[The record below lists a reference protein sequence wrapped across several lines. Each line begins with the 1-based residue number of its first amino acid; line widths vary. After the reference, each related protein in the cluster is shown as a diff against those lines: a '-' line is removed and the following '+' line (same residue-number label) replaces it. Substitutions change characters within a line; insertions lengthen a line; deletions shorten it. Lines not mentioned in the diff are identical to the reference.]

1 MSAVD
6 EIVLDPADRYIHL
19 SSEYSIQNGG
29 TFDCTFPMSAPLAT
43 TNDNYCMSMGV
54 RSASIPHSFYNM
66 YGYNWSIQ
74 VGNVVR
80 SGSIPRG
87 NYSSVSMATALELS
101 ITAAMAIAPAVTG
114 VWTVTYSSTTNYF
127 SVTSTGPDAWAFLY
141 VDGSL
146 YYELGLRALARA
158 ATRIVYAQQDGPNFV
173 LDNRV
178 SLLLGADLSGFHSV
192 YVNIIGF
199 NTAGLVSYNQ
209 LQQSSVLARIPI
221 SQSFGSI
228 ETYEPD
234 IIAYHFLPGANLT
247 SLHLVLT
254 GDNGLPLDLNGLD
267 WTMTLSI
274 QFSALRRPE
283 ISGEQVLPASTYLEA
298 NLFGGRRVI

>member
-19 SSEYSIQNGG
+19 SSEYAIQNGG
-29 TFDCTFPMSAPLAT
+29 TYDCTFPMSAPLAT

-54 RSASIPHSFYNM
+54 RNASIPHSFYNM

-74 VGNVVR
+74 IGGVVR

-87 NYSSVSMATALELS
+87 NYSAITMAAALQTS
-101 ITAAMAIAPAVTG
+101 ITNAMAVAPAITG
-114 VWTVTYSSTTNYF
+114 AWTVSYSTTSNYF
-127 SVTSTGPDAWAFLY
+127 LVSHVGTTLWAFIY

-146 YYELGLRALARA
+146 YYELGLRTLARG
-158 ATRIVYAQQDGPNFV
+158 ATRIVYGLVDGANCV
-173 LDNRV
+173 LDDRTN
-178 SLLLGADLSGFHSV
+178 LLLGADLSGFHSI
-192 YVNIIGF
+192 YVNIVGF

-228 ETYEPD
+228 ETYEPN

-247 SLHLVLT
+247 NLHLILT
-254 GDNGLPLDLNGLD
+254 GDNGLPLDLHGLD

-298 NLFGGRRVI
+298 NLFGGRRVV